1 MRKHN
6 KKNYYSAGLISV
18 ILLPVFCIIYLIS
31 IDAFTQYGSL
41 SLGLWD
47 GKSYKKEFTQIKNTK
62 IFKIIN
68 LTGNTDSDKEKLMK
82 AQKDIRNIISTK
94 DSINGIKFH
103 FGNKSEYWSYI
114 KVLDI
119 LQIEKAKA
127 YLPYKNDIWFF
138 NPIELKPNK
147 NALKIQLFSCG
158 YSQNRIPIA
167 ENESENNWQEII
179 ALLKKIYLPLIAYL
193 LMFFFTFKKL
203 WTK

>member
-1 MRKHN
+1 MRKHY
-6 KKNYYSAGLISV
+6 KKNYYSAGLINV
-18 ILLPVFCIIYLIS
+18 ILLPVFCIIYFIS

-41 SLGLWD
+41 SLWLWD

-138 NPIELKPNK
+138 NPLEPKPNK
-147 NALKIQLFSCG
+147 NALKIQLFSSC
-158 YSQNRIPIA
+158 
-167 ENESENNWQEII
+167 
-179 ALLKKIYLPLIAYL
+179 
-193 LMFFFTFKKL
+193 
-203 WTK
+203 